1 MKKTILIIGSNGM
14 AGHIISEYLSTFQ
27 DFNIIRVSRD
37 NFNFKNNYTIDVTNF
52 IEIQSLINNLR
63 PTIVINAIGILN
75 KDAEIN
81 PDKSILINSY
91 IPHFLAKECSKISAL
106 LIQLSTDCVFS
117 GMKGNY
123 HENDFKDGL
132 GFYAQSKSLGEV
144 LYNKHVTI
152 RTSIIG
158 PDLKQSGIGL
168 FNWVLKQNN
177 TIIGYTEAFWGGV
190 TTLELAKS
198 INHIIR
204 LNELNTN
211 LIQLTN
217 GQKISKY
224 TLIEIINDV
233 FSLKLNLIASSEYK
247 VDKSLKNSSNFIYQV
262 PDYRT
267 MIEELYDWILKHS
280 ELYKHYNLI

>member
-1 MKKTILIIGSNGM
+1 M
-14 AGHIISEYLSTFQ
+14 
-27 DFNIIRVSRD
+27 
-37 NFNFKNNYTIDVTNF
+37 
-52 IEIQSLINNLR
+52 
-63 PTIVINAIGILN
+63 
-75 KDAEIN
+75 
-81 PDKSILINSY
+81 
-91 IPHFLAKECSKISAL
+91 
-106 LIQLSTDCVFS
+106 
-117 GMKGNY
+117 
-123 HENDFKDGL
+123 
-132 GFYAQSKSLGEV
+132 
-144 LYNKHVTI
+144 
-152 RTSIIG
+152 
-158 PDLKQSGIGL
+158 
-168 FNWVLKQNN
+168 
-177 TIIGYTEAFWGGV
+177 

-224 TLIEIINDV
+224 SLIEIINDV

-267 MIEELYDWILKHS
+267 MIEEMYDWILKHS